1 MKDVECSG
9 ATIDCIKQWNTQLPV
24 QRDSYGVFSLDDGG
38 SNANDA
44 LSSQPAPVR
53 CCDVHS
59 PECLWM
65 GKIASAGPSHGI
77 DYGSVWMNV
86 LSGHVLLLFAH
97 DSRWGDLPAGRATMR
112 LVGARSAGL
121 VTEAPHFVTAHEP
134 AVVDASARIASA
146 HGVTSGQVNGTSVPV
161 IVLDSPRLCITYEE
175 EMEPAALDQR
185 RKHSV
190 HRCLLTAA
198 ITKADSCNVPLLMSA
213 SWRQRCGDAAAE
225 NQGCGHETTRGC
237 TVLVV

>member
-1 MKDVECSG
+1 
-9 ATIDCIKQWNTQLPV
+9 
-24 QRDSYGVFSLDDGG
+24 
-38 SNANDA
+38 
-44 LSSQPAPVR
+44 
-53 CCDVHS
+53 
-59 PECLWM
+59 
-65 GKIASAGPSHGI
+65 
-77 DYGSVWMNV
+77 
-86 LSGHVLLLFAH
+86 
-97 DSRWGDLPAGRATMR
+97 MR

-213 SWRQRCGDAAAE
+213 SWRQVMLSMGLTGKILRDVVLSLPAGQGVWEGSDSLALE
-225 NQGCGHETTRGC
+225 NGRSHDWPVLGSAVDTRRSDW
-237 TVLVV
+237 LLLEEAHVV